1 MALALNVFRTVT
13 ANITTVNSTI
23 YTAPIGYTGI
33 VLMAQITN
41 VTSSPANVTVTYN
54 DGTSG
59 TELLKDFAV
68 PGNDATNALT
78 GKLVIET
85 TQTLEVSASANNT
98 LKITASILET
108 ANE

>member
-13 ANITTVNSTI
+13 ANITTSDSVI
-23 YTAPIGYTGI
+23 YTAPSSYSGI

-41 VTSSPANVTVTYN
+41 VTGTPANVTVVYGN
-54 DGTSG
+54 GSAN
-59 TELLKDFAV
+59 TELLSNFAIA
-68 PGNDATNALT
+68 GNDATNALT

-85 TQTLEVSASANNT
+85 GDTLSVSASANNT